1 MSDPYEFL
9 VVGGGPTGFSAARAY
24 REAGGRGAVGIVS
37 DEGRMPYH
45 RPPLSKE
52 LLRGESSERDLPLE
66 EELWL
71 WREGI
76 SLIYGRAM
84 LVDRARQDVVLAGG
98 RRLDWRRLLLATGAE
113 PVRPSIPG
121 ADDPSVRVLRSLDD
135 LRELQARLE
144 PESPVIVVGA
154 GFIGCEVAASL
165 RMLGHPVSLVTEE
178 EAPNAGRLGEHAA
191 GAIAEWLR
199 QAGVRLSLG
208 ARVEQI
214 ERRDGELYVRAEALR
229 LHAPLVV
236 MATGVTPRGELLSFG
251 GPSGAGGSVAVD
263 SAMRT
268 GMFGLMAAG
277 DVAHAHNEAAGR
289 ALRVEHWGDAL
300 AQGAIAGRTAA
311 GRAAAWD
318 EVPGFWSTIGTH
330 TLKYAAWGDGHDAI
344 AVQRGDGRE
353 SFAVWYGKQE
363 RVAGVL
369 TYECDA
375 LYERGRDLIAE
386 GAAWTW

>member
-1 MSDPYEFL
+1 VSDPYELL

-24 REAGGRGAVGIVS
+24 REAGGRGAVAIVS
-37 DEGRMPYH
+37 DEGRMPYR

-52 LLRGESSERDLPLE
+52 LLRGETSERELPLE
-66 EELWL
+66 EEFWL

-76 SLIYGRAM
+76 SLICGRAM
-84 LVDRARQDVVLAGG
+84 VIDRARREVLLAGG
-98 RRLDWRRLLLATGAE
+98 RRLSWRRLLLATGAE
-113 PVRPSIPG
+113 PVRPPIPG

-135 LRELQARLE
+135 LRELQARLQ

-165 RMLGHPVSLVTEE
+165 RMLGHPVSLVSEE
-178 EAPNAGRLGEHAA
+178 EAPNAGRLGLHAA
-191 GAIAEWLR
+191 GAIADWLR
-199 QAGVRLSLG
+199 DAGVRLSLG
-208 ARVEQI
+208 VRVEQI
-214 ERRDGELYVRAEALR
+214 ERRDGELHVLAETLR
-229 LHAPLVV
+229 RQAPLVV
-236 MATGVTPRGELLSFG
+236 MATGVAPRGELLSFG
-251 GPSGAGGSVAVD
+251 GPTPADGSVAVD

-277 DVAHAHNEAAGR
+277 DVAHAHNKSAGR
-289 ALRVEHWGDAL
+289 PLRVEHWGDAL

-318 EVPGFWSTIGTH
+318 AVPGFWSTIGTH

-344 AVQRGDGRE
+344 AVQQADDRE
-353 SFAVWYGKQE
+353 AFAVWYGRQQ

-369 TYECDA
+369 TYNLDA
-375 LYERGRDLIAE
+375 LYERGRELIAE